1 MTPAIRFFEV
11 QGNAAAFREHTWM
24 RDGWNGGYITFDGN
38 DISVP
43 AGGSEAEFGPYC
55 LADGEYIFAKNNI
68 LKEKSILMNVFV
80 LLYNSGTDK
89 EGIHSIELKGRTIV
103 LMFEDKDDA
112 TRYCGLLE
120 AQDFPLPTVEM
131 INIEEIKD
139 FCIKLD
145 YECKLVEKN
154 FVPKTAEDRLLIS
167 PPQKNLEVE
176 NWEEDKNSNKDS
188 IDINTIKENLEKLL

>member
-1 MTPAIRFFEV
+1 M
-11 QGNAAAFREHTWM
+11 
-24 RDGWNGGYITFDGN
+24 
-38 DISVP
+38 
-43 AGGSEAEFGPYC
+43 
-55 LADGEYIFAKNNI
+55 NI
-68 LKEKSILMNVFV
+68 FV

-131 INIEEIKD
+131 IDIQEIND
-139 FCIKLD
+139 FCNKLD
-145 YECKLVEKN
+145 YECKLVERN

-167 PPQKNLEVE
+167 PPQRNLEVVD
-176 NWEEDKNSNKDS
+176 WETNTNSEK

>member
-1 MTPAIRFFEV
+1 MKI
-11 QGNAAAFREHTWM
+11 
-24 RDGWNGGYITFDGN
+24 
-38 DISVP
+38 
-43 AGGSEAEFGPYC
+43 
-55 LADGEYIFAKNNI
+55 
-68 LKEKSILMNVFV
+68 FV

-112 TRYCGLLE
+112 IRYCGLLQ
-120 AQDFPLPTVEM
+120 AQDFPSPTVEM
-131 INIEEIKD
+131 IDIEEIKE

-145 YECKLVEKN
+145 YEFKLVEKN

-167 PPQKNLEVE
+167 PPQKNLEVDDWGDEISNNE
-176 NWEEDKNSNKDS
+176 N

>member
-1 MTPAIRFFEV
+1 M
-11 QGNAAAFREHTWM
+11 M
-24 RDGWNGGYITFDGN
+24 KKLLYILDYKNYHFLILN
-38 DISVP
+38 QIS
-43 AGGSEAEFGPYC
+43 Y
-55 LADGEYIFAKNNI
+55 
-68 LKEKSILMNVFV
+68 KEKPMLMNIFV

-131 INIEEIKD
+131 INIDDIKD

-154 FVPKTAEDRLLIS
+154 FVPKSAEDRLLIS

-176 NWEEDKNSNKDS
+176 NWEEDKKSTKDN

>member
-1 MTPAIRFFEV
+1 MMKKLR
-11 QGNAAAFREHTWM
+11 
-24 RDGWNGGYITFDGN
+24 YIQD
-38 DISVP
+38 
-43 AGGSEAEFGPYC
+43 Y
-55 LADGEYIFAKNNI
+55 KNYHFLIHNQI
-68 LKEKSILMNVFV
+68 IYRKSILNFMNIFV

-120 AQDFPLPTVEM
+120 AQDFPLPTVEI

-145 YECKLVEKN
+145 YECKLVEQN

-176 NWEEDKNSNKDS
+176 NWEEDKNSNKDN

>member
-1 MTPAIRFFEV
+1 MKI
-11 QGNAAAFREHTWM
+11 
-24 RDGWNGGYITFDGN
+24 
-38 DISVP
+38 
-43 AGGSEAEFGPYC
+43 
-55 LADGEYIFAKNNI
+55 
-68 LKEKSILMNVFV
+68 FV

-131 INIEEIKD
+131 IDIEEIKD

-145 YECKLVEKN
+145 YESKLVEKN
-154 FVPKTAEDRLLIS
+154 FVPKTVEDRLLIS
-167 PPQKNLEVE
+167 PPQKNLEVD
-176 NWEEDKNSNKDS
+176 NWGNETNNKNKD
-188 IDINTIKENLEKLL
+188 DLNTIKENLEKLL

>member
-1 MTPAIRFFEV
+1 M
-11 QGNAAAFREHTWM
+11 
-24 RDGWNGGYITFDGN
+24 
-38 DISVP
+38 
-43 AGGSEAEFGPYC
+43 
-55 LADGEYIFAKNNI
+55 NI
-68 LKEKSILMNVFV
+68 FV

-89 EGIHSIELKGRTIV
+89 EGIHSIEIKGRTIV

-112 TRYCGLLE
+112 IRYCGLLE
-120 AQDFPLPTVEM
+120 AQDFPLPKVEM

-145 YECKLVEKN
+145 YECKLVEEN

-176 NWEEDKNSNKDS
+176 DWEENKNNN
-188 IDINTIKENLEKLL
+188 IDLNTIKENLEKLL

>member
-1 MTPAIRFFEV
+1 M
-11 QGNAAAFREHTWM
+11 
-24 RDGWNGGYITFDGN
+24 
-38 DISVP
+38 
-43 AGGSEAEFGPYC
+43 
-55 LADGEYIFAKNNI
+55 NI
-68 LKEKSILMNVFV
+68 FV

-112 TRYCGLLE
+112 IRYCGLLE
-120 AQDFPLPTVEM
+120 AQDFPLPSVEM
-131 INIEEIKD
+131 IDIEEIKD

-167 PPQKNLEVE
+167 PPLKNLEVE
-176 NWEEDKNSNKDS
+176 DWDGDKNNKKN
-188 IDINTIKENLEKLL
+188 IDLNTIKENLEKLL

>member
-1 MTPAIRFFEV
+1 M
-11 QGNAAAFREHTWM
+11 
-24 RDGWNGGYITFDGN
+24 
-38 DISVP
+38 
-43 AGGSEAEFGPYC
+43 
-55 LADGEYIFAKNNI
+55 NI
-68 LKEKSILMNVFV
+68 FV

-145 YECKLVEKN
+145 YEYRLVEKD
-154 FVPKTAEDRLLIS
+154 FVPKSAEDRLVIS

-176 NWEEDKNSNKDS
+176 NWGGETNNKNDV
-188 IDINTIKENLEKLL
+188 DINTIKENLEKLL

>member
-1 MTPAIRFFEV
+1 M
-11 QGNAAAFREHTWM
+11 
-24 RDGWNGGYITFDGN
+24 
-38 DISVP
+38 
-43 AGGSEAEFGPYC
+43 
-55 LADGEYIFAKNNI
+55 NI
-68 LKEKSILMNVFV
+68 FV

-131 INIEEIKD
+131 IDIMEIKD
-139 FCIKLD
+139 FCIKLN
-145 YECKLVEKN
+145 YEFKLVEKN

-167 PPQKNLEVE
+167 PPQKNIEFE
-176 NWEEDKNSNKDS
+176 NWEEDENSNKDDV
-188 IDINTIKENLEKLL
+188 DINTIKENLEKLL

>member
-1 MTPAIRFFEV
+1 M
-11 QGNAAAFREHTWM
+11 M
-24 RDGWNGGYITFDGN
+24 KKLLYIQD
-38 DISVP
+38 
-43 AGGSEAEFGPYC
+43 Y
-55 LADGEYIFAKNNI
+55 KNYHFLI
-68 LKEKSILMNVFV
+68 LNQILYKKKKSILMNVFV

-120 AQDFPLPTVEM
+120 AQDFPLPTVEI

-139 FCIKLD
+139 FCIKLE

-176 NWEEDKNSNKDS
+176 NWEEEKNSNKDN